1 MGKEDKDGPGDLSKC
16 HVILEAQVSKI
27 LGLEY
32 LQFIIQEGRQT
43 VYLSLLAVK
52 GQHCEE
58 GFDKSCILISITRK
72 NVKFNVFGL
81 HEFLDSI
88 TETISDGWMSGM
100 AEIRDCIIS

>member
-16 HVILEAQVSKI
+16 HVILEAQVSII

-52 GQHCEE
+52 GQHSEE

-72 NVKFNVFGL
+72 MLSLMCLGCMN
-81 HEFLDSI
+81 SWI
-88 TETISDGWMSGM
+88 Q
-100 AEIRDCIIS
+100 